1 MFQNSSTI
9 KRGASVT
16 ASQRPCSR
24 QLPPERPAAAKT
36 CRQTALQQTIAA
48 RETCSGRYNLH
59 KWWRRPAPLP
69 LLSPRSP
76 LPHQPS
82 PSSPSI
88 LLPISPLLY
97 PPSLFTPITTT
108 STPATI
114 TPLTPTMTTPR
125 IQTTAPP
132 NQQGQSM
139 AGLPYPSHLNYR
151 SLLNTPSPPHL
162 SSHSWAHLTPLKIT
176 GAAV

>member
-1 MFQNSSTI
+1 MKIAERMFQNSSTI

-114 TPLTPTMTTPR
+114 TPPTLTTTTSY
-125 IQTTAPP
+125 IPP
-132 NQQGQSM
+132 PPPQF
-139 AGLPYPSHLNYR
+139 YR
-151 SLLNTPSPPHL
+151 ND
-162 SSHSWAHLTPLKIT
+162 
-176 GAAV
+176 

>member
-36 CRQTALQQTIAA
+36 RRQTALQQTIAA

-59 KWWRRPAPLP
+59 KWWRRSAPLP

-88 LLPISPLLY
+88 LLPISPLLSIPVHPNHHDHSPCY
-97 PPSLFTPITTT
+97 HH
-108 STPATI
+108 
-114 TPLTPTMTTPR
+114 PTHPR
-125 IQTTAPP
+125 HD
-132 NQQGQSM
+132 
-139 AGLPYPSHLNYR
+139 HLLY
-151 SLLNTPSPPHL
+151 S
-162 SSHSWAHLTPLKIT
+162 
-176 GAAV
+176 

>member
-1 MFQNSSTI
+1 MKIAERMFQSSSTF

-24 QLPPERPAAAKT
+24 QLPPKRPAAAKT
-36 CRQTALQQTIAA
+36 RRQTALQQTIAA

-97 PPSLFTPITTT
+97 PPSPFTPITTT
-108 STPATI
+108 TTPATI
-114 TPLTPTMTTPR
+114 TPPTLTTTTSY
-125 IQTTAPP
+125 IPP
-132 NQQGQSM
+132 PPPQF
-139 AGLPYPSHLNYR
+139 YR
-151 SLLNTPSPPHL
+151 ND
-162 SSHSWAHLTPLKIT
+162 
-176 GAAV
+176 

>member
-82 PSSPSI
+82 TSSP
-88 LLPISPLLY
+88 LVVLPISSLPPPISLLLY

-114 TPLTPTMTTPR
+114 TPPTLTTTTSY
-125 IQTTAPP
+125 IPP
-132 NQQGQSM
+132 PPPQF
-139 AGLPYPSHLNYR
+139 YR
-151 SLLNTPSPPHL
+151 ND
-162 SSHSWAHLTPLKIT
+162 
-176 GAAV
+176 

>member
-132 NQQGQSM
+132 INRDNQWRGFPIPATS
-139 AGLPYPSHLNYR
+139 
-151 SLLNTPSPPHL
+151 
-162 SSHSWAHLTPLKIT
+162 IT
-176 GAAV
+176 GLS

>member
-1 MFQNSSTI
+1 MQLYNIFCSCLKPSTKKTENLRTRRKTPKQQHHQ
-9 KRGASVT
+9 KRGECNSLT
-16 ASQRPCSR
+16 
-24 QLPPERPAAAKT
+24 
-36 CRQTALQQTIAA
+36 TALQQTIAA

-114 TPLTPTMTTPR
+114 TPPTLTTTTSY
-125 IQTTAPP
+125 IPP
-132 NQQGQSM
+132 PPPQF
-139 AGLPYPSHLNYR
+139 YR
-151 SLLNTPSPPHL
+151 ND
-162 SSHSWAHLTPLKIT
+162 
-176 GAAV
+176 